1 LATAETAVKK
11 NEIKVYPNPFTDVL
25 YIAGIKEVKSVSVA
39 DVSGRVVKTI
49 ENPGNQ
55 LHLGE
60 LNSGVYLVTVTYK
73 DGSRS
78 TAKAI
83 KK

>member
-1 LATAETAVKK
+1 MATVESSAKK
-11 NEIKVYPNPFTDVL
+11 SEIKVYPNPFKEVL
-25 YIAGIKEVKSVSVA
+25 YIADTKEVKSVSVA

-49 ENPGNQ
+49 ENPGNE

-60 LNSGVYLVTVTYK
+60 LHSGVYLVTVTYK